1 MKEKLLYK
9 TRIPKRVYLFPCF
22 LIPIALIF
30 LYFGV
35 SFVTTVYFLVL
46 SGITL
51 YILYV
56 ITNPITCVL
65 SVYADRVMI
74 SNPFRLKKNLVFF
87 YDNMRS
93 KPVANLYQVKMPFPS
108 KRYIIVYSF
117 LYGENAKTLSLQLS
131 PEIKDFETAH
141 LMIIENLVPYL
152 TSLNDTLTKGSKE
165 TGAHIVNLLQH
176 KGMSKEQIIRLY
188 QYNDLDEGIVE
199 RHFSE
204 LEEIKDHE
212 FKEYKKD
219 YSAGGYFL
227 LAVGLLFI
235 LLSVISNGRFM
246 IGAIFCIITGL
257 SVIRRAAKI
266 RR

>member
-87 YDNMRS
+87 YDNM
-93 KPVANLYQVKMPFPS
+93 
-108 KRYIIVYSF
+108 
-117 LYGENAKTLSLQLS
+117 
-131 PEIKDFETAH
+131 
-141 LMIIENLVPYL
+141 
-152 TSLNDTLTKGSKE
+152 
-165 TGAHIVNLLQH
+165 
-176 KGMSKEQIIRLY
+176 
-188 QYNDLDEGIVE
+188 
-199 RHFSE
+199 
-204 LEEIKDHE
+204 
-212 FKEYKKD
+212 
-219 YSAGGYFL
+219 
-227 LAVGLLFI
+227 
-235 LLSVISNGRFM
+235 
-246 IGAIFCIITGL
+246 
-257 SVIRRAAKI
+257 
-266 RR
+266 